1 MEISMPPANSGHL
14 PAVAATVLAT
24 CLLGACSHVPVTSLL
39 AMSRINFETTDLF
52 ALRAALRIPAAFQA
66 RDNRMVVEV
75 MQDGRPT
82 VREEFALERLTGAS
96 ELSLLGSEKRA
107 GTELVAYKIPDVMI
121 QKFEAL
127 RAKAQEA
134 KAEKRKGSL
143 TIKLEPDF
151 CYVTEPP
158 RGSLVFSTYLRTSE
172 TRTYVPVLLD
182 LDAFSQ
188 KEFAPKVAA
197 MPKC

>member
-1 MEISMPPANSGHL
+1 MLVAKSRRFPSA
-14 PAVAATVLAT
+14 AVTVSATVLAA
-24 CLLGACSHVPVTSLL
+24 CLPGACSHVPVTSLL
-39 AMSRINFETTDLF
+39 AMSRINFETTDLS
-52 ALRAALRIPAAFQA
+52 ALRAAMRIPAAYQA
-66 RDNRMVVEV
+66 RENRMVVEV
-75 MQDGRPT
+75 MMEGRPA
-82 VREEFALERLTGAS
+82 VREDFALERVTSAG
-96 ELSLLGSEKRA
+96 ELSLLGSERRA
-107 GTELVAYKIPDVMI
+107 GTELVAYKIPNAMI

-134 KAEKRKGSL
+134 RAEKRKGSL

-188 KEFAPKVAA
+188 KDFAPKVAA